1 MYRAIAASVLLC
13 VSSLAS
19 AQWQIDNDSSTV
31 NFISIKKDL
40 VAETHSFGSLAG
52 HIGDDGAVELAIDLD
67 SVEPLIPIR
76 NERMRELLFE
86 TRQYPTASVSAQ
98 VDPAMIA
105 SALAGDV
112 LATTVQVGLSLHG
125 QDALVEVPV
134 QVSAQAGAFISVVS
148 TRPVIINAANF
159 GLDGGIV
166 ALREIAGLNAI
177 ASAVPVTL
185 NLRFVP
191 DGR

>member
-1 MYRAIAASVLLC
+1 MFRAIAASVLLC

-31 NFISIKKDL
+31 NFISIKNDL

-52 HIGDDGAVELAIDLD
+52 RIGDDGAVELAIDLD
-67 SVEPLIPIR
+67 SVETLIPIR